1 MPKEFSTGIGFW
13 GSGRETCF
21 VLFEGELYML
31 DSGMAGLKHV
41 APGASRFMAF
51 GRSIIGDALLNSRFA
66 AVGVAGPA
74 LINPVQAYALI

>member
-1 MPKEFSTGIGFW
+1 VPKEFSTGMGFW

-31 DSGMAGLKHV
+31 DSGIAGLEHV

-51 GRSIIGDALLNSRFA
+51 GRGLIALLNGRFA

-74 LINPVQAYALI
+74 SINPVQTYALG